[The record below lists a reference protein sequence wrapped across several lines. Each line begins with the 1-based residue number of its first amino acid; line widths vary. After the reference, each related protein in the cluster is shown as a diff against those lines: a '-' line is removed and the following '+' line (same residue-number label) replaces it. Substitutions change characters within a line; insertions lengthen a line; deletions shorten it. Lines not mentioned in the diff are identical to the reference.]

1 MSWLWWLV
9 VAGLFIAAV
18 PFAVLGV
25 VTALVCIMEERE
37 KILERRRTK
46 HGKQTN

>member
-1 MSWLWWLV
+1 MTWLWWLV
-9 VAGLFIAAV
+9 AAGMFIAAV

-25 VTALVCIMEERE
+25 ITALVCIMEERE
-37 KILERRRTK
+37 KKLEERRAK